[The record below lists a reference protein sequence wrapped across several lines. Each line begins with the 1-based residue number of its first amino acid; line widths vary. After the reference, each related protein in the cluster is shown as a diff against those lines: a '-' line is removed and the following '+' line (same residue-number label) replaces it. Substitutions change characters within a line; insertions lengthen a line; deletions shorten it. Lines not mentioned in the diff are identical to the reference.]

1 MSKHRRTKSSGNYF
15 QINHEFLVKDDDFE
29 YNETKFIIQKIQ
41 QMATQTQ
48 QIVEKLDVNTQGMYN
63 NLFNF
68 GKQHSKEKADL
79 NLSQISECSS
89 THSAEYPSLKLRN
102 QTIQSPIRMNTQN
115 SQSLQQTIQYLEQEI
130 EQMKMKQ
137 DELHTVNMFL
147 LQETQK
153 NRQELLRSQKKNE
166 ERIKQLIQKIDKE
179 QSNTNGTSDGLD

>member
-15 QINHEFLVKDDDFE
+15 QINHEYLVKDDDFE

-68 GKQHSKEKADL
+68 GKQQSKEKADL
-79 NLSQISECSS
+79 NLSQISES